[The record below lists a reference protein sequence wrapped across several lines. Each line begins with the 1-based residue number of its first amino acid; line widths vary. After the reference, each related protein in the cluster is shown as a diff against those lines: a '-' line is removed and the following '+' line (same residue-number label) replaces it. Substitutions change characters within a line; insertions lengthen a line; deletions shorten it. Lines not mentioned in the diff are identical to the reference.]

1 MSGAVLGGIEI
12 QMLADLAR
20 LRQDM
25 TDAKG
30 IVGKATDEMGKMAA
44 GLKTALGALGLG
56 LSAAAFAGWIK
67 GAIDA
72 ADEASKMAQE
82 KSSRSLMLTE

>member
-1 MSGAVLGGIEI
+1 MSGNVLGGIEI

-25 TDAKG
+25 DGAKG

-44 GLKTALGALGLG
+44 GLKTAGNIFFLLFTDKHG
-56 LSAAAFAGWIK
+56 
-67 GAIDA
+67 
-72 ADEASKMAQE
+72 EPH
-82 KSSRSLMLTE
+82 LTRKRREPGTSTMNCL